1 MSPSH
6 NQSPREDHSQAS
18 TDNSIDA
25 IPAGTLRLALVIPAY
40 NEEAVIGA
48 TLAALPV
55 GVFTEVIVAVN
66 GATDRTAEVARAH
79 GAHVVLAPQKGY
91 GAACLAA
98 LEVLES
104 PLMAFLQADGSE
116 DAAEATRLAAPIRRG
131 EADLVIGARTSG
143 LRPHQRWG
151 NHLAVALIRWFY
163 GVRYTDLGPFRVI
176 RTASLKKL
184 DLQELAWGWT
194 VEMQVRAI
202 EEGLRVVE
210 LPVECGVRQAGEE
223 KVSGSWSSSLRAG
236 GRIIATVVGLAMTQR
251 RRKRA
256 G

>member
-1 MSPSH
+1 MSPL
-6 NQSPREDHSQAS
+6 EDHSQAN
-18 TDNSIDA
+18 TAKAIDA
-25 IPAGTLRLALVIPAY
+25 MAAPALRLALVIPAY
-40 NEEAVIGA
+40 NEEAVIGS
-48 TLAALPV
+48 TLSGLPP
-55 GVFTEVIVAVN
+55 GLFSEVIVAVN
-66 GATDRTAEVARAH
+66 GATDRTAEIAQAH
-79 GAHVVLAPQKGY
+79 GARVVLARQKGY

-98 LEVLES
+98 LAVVES
-104 PLMAFLQADGSE
+104 PLMVFLQADGSE
-116 DAAEATRLAAPIRRG
+116 DAAEATRLAAPIREGRA
-131 EADLVIGARTSG
+131 ELVIGARTSG

-151 NHLAVALIRWFY
+151 NDLAVTLIRWFY

-176 RTASLKKL
+176 RTESLRRL
-184 DLQELAWGWT
+184 DLRELAWGWT

-223 KVSGSWSSSLRAG
+223 KVSGNWQASLRAG
-236 GRIIATVVGLAMTQR
+236 WRIIATVAGLAMTQR